1 MNSKIHSSTKEIES
15 LKESE
20 EKLKSEVSNQ
30 NQIVNSFN
38 SKLEEL
44 KQSNEALLHEKQAF
58 EANYNQLKQV
68 IVLT

>member
-1 MNSKIHSSTKEIES
+1 MNSKIHSSTKEIER

-44 KQSNEALLHEKQAF
+44 KQSNEALSHEKQAI
-58 EANYNQLKQV
+58 EANYNQLKKV